1 VSGRLL
7 DATEGEVLVR
17 LARAAI
23 EDRLSPRDAVA
34 AVLRAVAL
42 SEGLHEARGVFVT
55 LYAEESGRST
65 LRGCIGS
72 TEAVLPLHEAVLEAA
87 VHAAFRDP
95 RFAPLTLPEYASVRL
110 SVSALTLPEAVTPES
125 VIAGEDGVILE
136 HPAGHALFL
145 PEVAAERGWSREQL
159 FAQLCRKAR
168 LPDDAWRAATL
179 FAFRSQRFGEW

>member
-7 DATEGEVLVR
+7 SAPEGEVLVR

-23 EDRLSPRDAVA
+23 EDRLSPRDAIA
-34 AVLRAVAL
+34 AVLGTVAL
-42 SEGLHEARGVFVT
+42 TEGLHEARGVFVT
-55 LYAEESGRST
+55 LYAEEGGRPA

-72 TEAVLPLHEAVLEAA
+72 TEAVLPVHEAVLEAA
-87 VHAAFRDP
+87 VHAAFHDP

-110 SVSALTLPEAVTPES
+110 SVSALTPPETVAPDRV
-125 VIAGEDGVILE
+125 VAGEDGVILE
-136 HPAGHALFL
+136 HPAGRAIFL